1 MLDKI
6 IINTETENGALL
18 PDKWVVGNGLSTNS
32 LYITH
37 TSGPLMMIQSPQE
50 EQGSVIAPYTIYM
63 KGEVNL
69 KLINTLFGEAL
80 ELIKIYRERPSI
92 TYTISESDPKA

>member
-32 LYITH
+32 LYVTH
-37 TSGPLMMIQSPQE
+37 TSAPLMMVQSPKE
-50 EQGSVIAPYTIYM
+50 EQGGVTPYTIYM

-69 KLINTLFGEAL
+69 KNINALFSEAL
-80 ELIKIYRERPSI
+80 ELIKIYKEKPHI
-92 TYTISESDPKA
+92 TYSLLERDPNA